1 MNNRRYIL
9 AAVSR
14 LPHNRLRCLAYA
26 FLGLRHAEHLRIGW
40 KTVISAPTQCHLG
53 RNVEIGGNC
62 VVACGRFEVGGGTR
76 ILSDNQ
82 FIGNGTCVIGN
93 NVRIIAEHYFDLAA
107 GIHIGDNSWIAGRAS
122 QFWTHGTT
130 REHTDQ
136 SICIGT
142 GCYIASRV
150 LFAPGAGV
158 ADGTLVALGAVVTRR
173 FDEPHCVVAG
183 CPAKIIRRNYDWH
196 NDWV

>member
-1 MNNRRYIL
+1 MNNYRYIL

-14 LPHNRLRCLAYA
+14 LPTNRLRCLAYSL
-26 FLGLRHAEHLRIGW
+26 LGLRQSENLRIGW
-40 KTVISAPTQCHLG
+40 KTAITAPTKCILG
-53 RNVEIGGNC
+53 RDVEIGGNC
-62 VVACGRFEVGGGTR
+62 VMACGRFEAGSGTR
-76 ILSDNQ
+76 IRSGNQ
-82 FIGNGTCVIGN
+82 FLGNSACMIGN

-107 GIHIGDNSWIAGRAS
+107 EIHIGDNTWIAGRAS

-130 REHTDQ
+130 REHIDQ
-136 SICIGT
+136 SIRIGK
-142 GCYIASRV
+142 GCYIASRI

-196 NDWV
+196 NDWA